1 MKNEDESKV
10 SINIYDDVKTVIGQ
24 VVIDCDKEDK
34 LPKLEDRTSISTHFN
49 LISYNIKLSDVF
61 VDGCYEIYE
70 IKSFE
75 ENILKSDS
83 TVCNCI
89 NIVNNQ
95 KILLIEGEYGTGK
108 TVLTK
113 MIQSKI
119 KESNMD
125 TLFLDATF
133 FTKSN
138 SFKALVNHI
147 SSINKSIYIFIDSV
161 DDLTYVAFGEKNGV
175 IYFLEKIVEIAKKYK
190 HVFFIINSRPN
201 LNIQNKH
208 ELMAQ
213 YLFYY
218 FTYYN
223 ATSKIEYVRTR
234 NFENEEA
241 NEFFNKLNI
250 SGDVSL
256 STTQIKRIHRK
267 SQSSYKNQL
276 FDYCIGTYYYDNNCT
291 LPADILTIYSYFV
304 ETTIGGKF
312 KRERTLGSSFI
323 EKIGN
328 QYKKILQ
335 SLAKE
340 MIVHSSNN
348 IDYKDEELDF
358 CTKFK
363 KIFCIKIDT
372 FENYTEELY
381 DEYKKSNETV
391 YKGYYDASFLNCY
404 FFKVLCVN
412 KDQVLVCFSDEN
424 VMCYLVAESIYER
437 LRDLSLESIDSSK
450 SYDILLEELTS
461 FELHPLTMDFLFLLL
476 SRFDTEQRERL
487 VSHLKKLI
495 DDFNSHKE
503 ITEKEIRSQLV
514 LQILFIK
521 LNKKSYKA
529 LNSLHFFKSFD
540 KLCKTIKDFE
550 INGCHVDGQHR
561 YLAERYFTNS
571 YFIDCCFRRLNLK
584 YYNYK
589 KSHIIHSSFEQCKL
603 DENIFD
609 ESIFKNSRFLLCMLS
624 NISFSFIIFQDI
636 LFENCKI
643 SNCNFQNI
651 SLENNTSS
659 NIFFKRCSIEKMN
672 IIFLKS
678 SYISITFENC
688 FIKEIFIENCS
699 HNNHFSIKNCMVE
712 KSINVSNSKIKV
724 KEQGNLLSQQHLLEL
739 DNRSEIIKH

>member
-1 MKNEDESKV
+1 M
-10 SINIYDDVKTVIGQ
+10 
-24 VVIDCDKEDK
+24 
-34 LPKLEDRTSISTHFN
+34 
-49 LISYNIKLSDVF
+49 
-61 VDGCYEIYE
+61 
-70 IKSFE
+70 
-75 ENILKSDS
+75 
-83 TVCNCI
+83 
-89 NIVNNQ
+89 
-95 KILLIEGEYGTGK
+95 
-108 TVLTK
+108 
-113 MIQSKI
+113 
-119 KESNMD
+119 
-125 TLFLDATF
+125 
-133 FTKSN
+133 
-138 SFKALVNHI
+138 
-147 SSINKSIYIFIDSV
+147 
-161 DDLTYVAFGEKNGV
+161 
-175 IYFLEKIVEIAKKYK
+175 
-190 HVFFIINSRPN
+190 
-201 LNIQNKH
+201 
-208 ELMAQ
+208 
-213 YLFYY
+213 
-218 FTYYN
+218 
-223 ATSKIEYVRTR
+223 
-234 NFENEEA
+234 
-241 NEFFNKLNI
+241 
-250 SGDVSL
+250 
-256 STTQIKRIHRK
+256 
-267 SQSSYKNQL
+267 
-276 FDYCIGTYYYDNNCT
+276 
-291 LPADILTIYSYFV
+291 PADILTIYSYFV

-335 SLAKE
+335 LLAKE
-340 MIVHSSNN
+340 MIVHNSNN

-381 DEYKKSNETV
+381 EEYKKSNETV

-437 LRDLSLESIDSSK
+437 LRDLSLENIDSSK

-609 ESIFKNSRFLLCMLS
+609 ESIFKNSQFLLCMLS
-624 NISFSFIIFQDI
+624 NISFSFIIFQDL
-636 LFENCKI
+636 LFDNCKI
-643 SNCNFQNI
+643 SNCNYQNI
-651 SLENNTSS
+651 SLGNNTRA
-659 NIFFKRCSIEKMN
+659 NIFFKKCSIEKMN

-678 SYISITFENC
+678 SCISITFENC
-688 FIKEIFIENCS
+688 FIKEIYIENCS
-699 HNNHFSIKNCMVE
+699 HNNLFSIINCMVE